1 MAKPGLRKV
10 FKYSEEFKATAVALS
25 QLEGVAVQD
34 VASELDIHPFMLS
47 LWRKQVREGKIV
59 ANQPKITDEKLS
71 AELRELRKMK
81 KDYERLKEEHDILK
95 KSIRFISER
104 RQKSSSS
111 SKRIGKC
118 TASAACVGCTQ
129 SPARVTTRG
138 ANGHWLRA
146 SVTTSACSRRSS

>member
-1 MAKPGLRKV
+1 MAKPGL
-10 FKYSEEFKATAVALS
+10 E
-25 QLEGVAVQD
+25 EGVQVQRGVQSD
-34 VASELDIHPFMLS
+34 CGRVESAGGSGGTGCGEELDIHPFMLS

-59 ANQPKITDEKLS
+59 ANKPKVTDEKLS

-111 SKRIGKC
+111 SKRIGK
-118 TASAACVGCTQ
+118 
-129 SPARVTTRG
+129 
-138 ANGHWLRA
+138 
-146 SVTTSACSRRSS
+146 

>member
-111 SKRIGKC
+111 SKRIGK
-118 TASAACVGCTQ
+118 
-129 SPARVTTRG
+129 
-138 ANGHWLRA
+138 
-146 SVTTSACSRRSS
+146 

>member
-25 QLEGVAVQD
+25 QLEGVAIQD
-34 VASELDIHPFMLS
+34 VATELDIHPFMLS

-59 ANQPKITDEKLS
+59 AHKPKVTDEKLS

-104 RQKSSSS
+104 RQTSSSS
-111 SKRIGKC
+111 SKRIGK
-118 TASAACVGCTQ
+118 
-129 SPARVTTRG
+129 
-138 ANGHWLRA
+138 
-146 SVTTSACSRRSS
+146 

>member
-34 VASELDIHPFMLS
+34 VANELDIHPFMLS
-47 LWRKQVREGKIV
+47 LWRKQVREGRIV

-104 RQKSSSS
+104 RQKSSSL
-111 SKRIGKC
+111 SKRIGK
-118 TASAACVGCTQ
+118 
-129 SPARVTTRG
+129 
-138 ANGHWLRA
+138 
-146 SVTTSACSRRSS
+146 

>member
-25 QLEGVAVQD
+25 QLDGVAVQD

-95 KSIRFISER
+95 KSIRFISEL

-111 SKRIGKC
+111 SKRIGK
-118 TASAACVGCTQ
+118 
-129 SPARVTTRG
+129 
-138 ANGHWLRA
+138 
-146 SVTTSACSRRSS
+146 

>member
-25 QLEGVAVQD
+25 QLDGVTVQD
-34 VASELDIHPFMLS
+34 VAAQLDIHPFMLS

-111 SKRIGKC
+111 SKRIGK
-118 TASAACVGCTQ
+118 
-129 SPARVTTRG
+129 
-138 ANGHWLRA
+138 
-146 SVTTSACSRRSS
+146 

>member
-34 VASELDIHPFMLS
+34 VAAQLDIHPFMLS

-59 ANQPKITDEKLS
+59 AHKPKVTDEKLS

-81 KDYERLKEEHDILK
+81 KDYARLQEEHDILK

-104 RQKSSSS
+104 RQKSSNS
-111 SKRIGKC
+111 SKRIGK
-118 TASAACVGCTQ
+118 
-129 SPARVTTRG
+129 
-138 ANGHWLRA
+138 
-146 SVTTSACSRRSS
+146 

>member
-25 QLEGVAVQD
+25 QLAGVAVQD
-34 VASELDIHPFMLS
+34 VANELDIHPFMLS

-59 ANQPKITDEKLS
+59 ANQPKMTDEKLS

-111 SKRIGKC
+111 SKRIGK
-118 TASAACVGCTQ
+118 
-129 SPARVTTRG
+129 
-138 ANGHWLRA
+138 
-146 SVTTSACSRRSS
+146 

>member
-25 QLEGVAVQD
+25 CLEGVAVQD
-34 VASELDIHPFMLS
+34 VATELDIHPFMLS

-59 ANQPKITDEKLS
+59 ASKPKVTDEKLS
-71 AELRELRKMK
+71 AELRELRKVK

-95 KSIRFISER
+95 KAIRFISER

-111 SKRIGKC
+111 SKRIGK
-118 TASAACVGCTQ
+118 
-129 SPARVTTRG
+129 
-138 ANGHWLRA
+138 
-146 SVTTSACSRRSS
+146 